1 MHPRASI
8 AIVAAGLAACAS
20 QAPQAPAD
28 TSAANPTA
36 VFETLI
42 VNSGI
47 LGALPFEV
55 HEKQYVRANMRRDEH
70 SVKGTGTFTGWL
82 VTAATGEGDTGIT
95 RLDRDVLW
103 RVNNGK
109 KEYTECPAHGCPPPP
124 AKEEKSKP
132 EARKQEPKQETE
144 KGCIMRISSNNFDVR
159 STGQKRAINGF
170 STEQYAVAWVVKMQ
184 DPQKR
189 TSTST
194 LSFDVWTTPATQQM
208 RAAFN
213 TETAFSKAYLAGATR
228 ARPAPAAKT
237 EAERAQV
244 MPPEVTQ
251 MMLGYLSSLSPADRA
266 AFVNVGRQVA
276 KIQGYPIST
285 RIEWRMDGNA
295 CAPKEGSTAAREPR
309 ADAASVVSGIAGM
322 FGARKDE
329 KSGDT
334 PILSFTIEVKSLKV
348 EPVRDSVFTVPANY
362 RLIK

>member
-1 MHPRASI
+1 MYPRTGI
-8 AIVAAGLAACAS
+8 AIVAASLAACS
-20 QAPQAPAD
+20 QAPHAPSD
-28 TSAANPTA
+28 TSPANPTA

-47 LGALPFEV
+47 FGALPFEV

-70 SVKGTGTFTGWL
+70 SMKGTGTFTGWL
-82 VTAATGEGDTGIT
+82 VTAVTGEGDTGIT

-103 RVNNGK
+103 RLNDSK

-124 AKEEKSKP
+124 AKEEKSRP
-132 EARKQEPKQETE
+132 EARKEEPKQETE
-144 KGCIMRISSNNFDVR
+144 KGCVMRISSNNFDVK

-170 STEQYAVAWVVKMQ
+170 STDQYAVSWVVKMQ

-189 TSTST
+189 TTTST
-194 LSFDVWTTPATQQM
+194 LGFDVWTTPTTPQM

-213 TETAFSKAYLAGATR
+213 TESAFSKAYLAGATR
-228 ARPAPAAKT
+228 ARPLPAAKT

-244 MPPEVTQ
+244 MPPEVAQ

-266 AFVNVGRQVA
+266 AFANVGRQLA

-285 RIEWRMDGNA
+285 KIEWRVDGNA
-295 CAPKEGSTAAREPR
+295 CAAKESSTAAREARP
-309 ADAASVVSGIAGM
+309 DAASVVSGIAGM
-322 FGARKDE
+322 FGPRKSE
-329 KSGDT
+329 KSGDA

-362 RLIK
+362 KRVK